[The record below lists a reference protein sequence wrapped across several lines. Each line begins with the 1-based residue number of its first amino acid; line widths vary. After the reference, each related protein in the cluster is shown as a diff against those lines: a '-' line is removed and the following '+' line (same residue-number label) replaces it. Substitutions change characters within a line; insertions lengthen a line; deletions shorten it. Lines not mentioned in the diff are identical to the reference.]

1 MMVHRQA
8 PRGTRIDR
16 DVRRLPW
23 GGLILTTVLA
33 ALPLLPLAHGEPS
46 GAVLA
51 LASQAAVLIVFAL
64 SYDLLLG
71 QTGLLSFGH
80 AMYYGIGALAAARV
94 ANAWALSAPWL
105 PVVGG
110 AGAALV
116 AVPAG
121 WLSARRG
128 GVTFAMVTLGL
139 GELIATAASTVPEW
153 FGGVGGVMIDRGAV
167 PGWLGID
174 FGATRA
180 AYGLVVAVALA
191 ACMLIAWLLRTP
203 LVHVANAV
211 RDNPRRAAFVGV
223 DPSRVRWA
231 MTVIAAFFAGVAG
244 ALSVVTFEIATADNA
259 SVATCATALIAVVIG
274 GTGTF
279 AGPILGAVVYVSI
292 ANGLASITRA
302 WPMYV
307 GLFFLLVVVLAPGGL
322 IGAWLHRRV
331 SPSLAGSRRARC
343 ALPRF
348 SGRRMGRA
356 LAVLGMLAGG
366 IAVIQSVYAWRFGDT
381 GADISP
387 GLHAANGWG
396 IAVAG
401 AVWMAVS
408 AFALRGTTL
417 RSPRRVATSLRSTH
431 AAAAAMASTHA
442 STAAMVSTY
451 AAAAATRPTVA
462 KATASVIVAG
472 AAANVPARAAGTA
485 EQAKPI
491 DPAPRVRPRHAP
503 SGPALDVTLDDV
515 HVSYRATSVL
525 RGVHL
530 HVRAGEIHA
539 LIGPN
544 GAGKSTVFN
553 VLSGVTQVDR
563 GTVRLDARPIRRL
576 AAHRIARLGVARGL
590 QTPNLFTQLSVLD
603 NVCCAML
610 CPRGAPLYRWLQPAA
625 WRGLRERALDW
636 LQVVGL
642 GDEASARA
650 AQLSYAQQ
658 RALELAMATASGAR
672 LLLLDEP
679 TAGMSRAE
687 AIEALALI
695 RAMAAGR
702 TLLLIEH
709 DMGVVFDLADRISVL
724 VDGVVIATGT
734 PAQIRTNPDVRDAYL
749 GPARAL

>member
-1 MMVHRQA
+1 MMAHRET
-8 PRGTRIDR
+8 PRGVWLDR
-16 DVRRLPW
+16 NMRRPPW
-23 GGLILTTVLA
+23 GGLILATVLTV
-33 ALPLLPLAHGEPS
+33 LPLLPLAHGEPS
-46 GAVLA
+46 GAALA

-80 AMYYGIGALAAARV
+80 AMYYGIGALASAR
-94 ANAWALSAPWL
+94 ATNAWALSAPWL

-139 GELIATAASTVPEW
+139 GELVATAASTVPEW

-174 FGATRA
+174 FGSTRS

-191 ACMLIAWLLRTP
+191 SCMLIAWLLRTP
-203 LVHVANAV
+203 LVRVANAV

-259 SVATCATALIAVVIG
+259 SVATCATVLIAVVIG

-279 AGPILGAVVYVSI
+279 AGPVLGAVIYVSI

-307 GLFFLLVVVLAPGGL
+307 GFFFLFVVVLAPGGL
-322 IGAWLHRRV
+322 VGAWLHRRV
-331 SPSLAGSRRARC
+331 SPSLADSRRARC
-343 ALPRF
+343 ALPGF
-348 SGRRMGRA
+348 SGRRMARV

-387 GLHAANGWG
+387 GWQAVNGWG

-401 AVWMAVS
+401 VVLMAVS
-408 AFALRGTTL
+408 SFALRATAP
-417 RSPRRVATSLRSTH
+417 RSSRRVAAGLRSTS
-431 AAAAAMASTHA
+431 AAAAAMASAHASLAAMASTHA
-442 STAAMVSTY
+442 S
-451 AAAAATRPTVA
+451 AAATGPAVSEV
-462 KATASVIVAG
+462 TAPVIVAG
-472 AAANVPARAAGTA
+472 AAVSAQGQAASTAKQVKPVDPVPA
-485 EQAKPI
+485 I
-491 DPAPRVRPRHAP
+491 RPEVP
-503 SGPALDVTLDDV
+503 SSPALDVTLDDV
-515 HVSYRATSVL
+515 HVSYRATPVL
-525 RGVHL
+525 RGVRL
-530 HVRAGEIHA
+530 HVQAGEIHA

-563 GTVRLDARPIRRL
+563 GTVRLDDRAIRRL

-590 QTPNLFTQLSVLD
+590 QTPSLFAQLSVLD
-603 NVCCAML
+603 NMCCAML
-610 CPRGAPLYRWLQPAA
+610 CPRGGPLCRWLQPAA
-625 WRGLRERALDW
+625 WRGLRKRALDW
-636 LQVVGL
+636 LQVVGM

-650 AQLSYAQQ
+650 AQLSYARQ

-695 RAMAAGR
+695 RRMADGR
-702 TLLLIEH
+702 TVLLIEH
-709 DMGVVFDLADRISVL
+709 DMDIVFDLADRISVL

-734 PAQIRTNPDVRDAYL
+734 PAQIRANPSVREAYL
-749 GPARAL
+749 GPARAP

>member
-1 MMVHRQA
+1 MMAQRETPHGA
-8 PRGTRIDR
+8 RIDR
-16 DVRRLPW
+16 AVQPPPW
-23 GGLILTTVLA
+23 GGLMLAAVLA

-46 GAVLA
+46 GAALA

-110 AGAALV
+110 VGAALV

-121 WLSARRG
+121 WLCARRG

-139 GELIATAASTVPEW
+139 GELVATAASTVPDW
-153 FGGVGGVMIDRGAV
+153 FGGVGGVMIDRAAV
-167 PGWLGID
+167 PGWFGID
-174 FGATRA
+174 FGSTRA
-180 AYGLVVAVALA
+180 AYGLVVAITLA
-191 ACMLIAWLLRTP
+191 SCMLIAWLLRTP
-203 LVHVANAV
+203 LAHVANAV

-223 DPSRVRWA
+223 NPSRVRWA

-259 SVATCATALIAVVIG
+259 SIATCATALIAVVIG
-274 GTGTF
+274 GTSTF
-279 AGPILGAVVYVSI
+279 AGPVLGAVVYVSI
-292 ANGLASITRA
+292 ANGLASLTRA

-322 IGAWLHRRV
+322 VGAGLHHRV
-331 SPSLAGSRRARC
+331 SPSLVGSRRARC
-343 ALPRF
+343 ALPWF
-348 SGRRMGRA
+348 SERRIARV
-356 LAVLGMLAGG
+356 LAVLGMLAGS
-366 IAVIQSVYAWRFGDT
+366 IAVIQSVYALRFDDT
-381 GADISP
+381 GADISR
-387 GLHAANGWG
+387 LRWYAVNGWG

-401 AVWMAVS
+401 VVLMAVS
-408 AFALRGTTL
+408 SFALRATAP
-417 RSPRRVATSLRSTH
+417 RSSRRVAEGLRSTH
-431 AAAAAMASTHA
+431 ASAAAMALPHA
-442 STAAMVSTY
+442 SLATMGPAVSE
-451 AAAAATRPTVA
+451 
-462 KATASVIVAG
+462 ATAPVIVAG
-472 AAANVPARAAGTA
+472 AAVSAQARTAGTT
-485 EQAKPI
+485 EQAKPV
-491 DPAPRVRPRHAP
+491 DPVPVVRPGHAP
-503 SGPALDVTLDDV
+503 SSPALDVTLDDV
-515 HVSYRATSVL
+515 HVSYRATPVL
-525 RGVHL
+525 RGVRL

-553 VLSGVTQVDR
+553 VLSGVTPFDR
-563 GTVRLDARPIRRL
+563 GTVRLGDRPIRRW

-590 QTPNLFTQLSVLD
+590 QTPSLFAQLSVLD

-610 CPRGAPLYRWLQPAA
+610 CPRGAPLYRWLQPAV
-625 WRGLRERALDW
+625 WRGLRKRALDW
-636 LQVVGL
+636 LQVVGID
-642 GDEASARA
+642 DEASARA
-650 AQLSYAQQ
+650 AQLSYARQ

-695 RAMAAGR
+695 RTMAAGR
-702 TLLLIEH
+702 TVLLIEH
-709 DMGVVFDLADRISVL
+709 DMDIVFELADRISVL
-724 VDGVVIATGT
+724 VEGVVIATGT
-734 PAQIRTNPDVRDAYL
+734 PAQIRANPRVRNAYL
-749 GPARAL
+749 GPARAP